1 MRDRFG
7 ATEPRA
13 QQLRFHAQTAGSTLT
28 ARQPDTNIVRVTLQA
43 MAAVLG
49 GAQSIHTNSRDE
61 ALGLPT
67 EDSATIALRTQQILL
82 HESGLTQVVDPFGG
96 SYAIEELTDRIE
108 REARRLIETLDAQG
122 GVLAAIE
129 RGFVQREIQDSAYR
143 AQRAIDAGEQVVVG
157 VNRFVD
163 DTAASSAAVFRLA
176 PEVEQ
181 AQTERVRALRASR
194 SQTTVRAV
202 LAGVER
208 AARDGSNLVPP
219 VLAAV
224 EGLATLGEIA
234 DCLRGVF
241 GEYPGERRCLRRQ
254 CLNPSST
261 CGT

>member
-1 MRDRFG
+1 
-7 ATEPRA
+7 
-13 QQLRFHAQTAGSTLT
+13 
-28 ARQPDTNIVRVTLQA
+28 LQA

-67 EDSATIALRTQQILL
+67 EDSATLALRTQQILL

-96 SYAIEELTDRIE
+96 SYAIEEMTDRIE
-108 REARRLIETLDAQG
+108 RDARRLIETLDAQG

-157 VNRFVD
+157 INRFVD
-163 DTAASSAAVFRLA
+163 DAAVSSAAVFRLA
-176 PEVEQ
+176 PEVERE
-181 AQTERVRALRASR
+181 QTVRVRALRASR
-194 SQTTVRAV
+194 SQTTVTTV
-202 LAGVER
+202 LAGVEQ
-208 AARDGSNLVPP
+208 AARDGSNLVPL
-219 VLAAV
+219 VVAAV

-241 GEYPGERRCLRRQ
+241 GEYRE
-254 CLNPSST
+254 NASV
-261 CGT
+261 